1 MSWRKAHSHSLMT
14 MRDGLP
20 GIASEEA
27 ESKALLLGNAHLLS
41 RTDLGDLALARGLR
55 LRLLFELL
63 GLGLSDKDPATV
75 TMTPAIGLG
84 GADHVLLIPSLSSAV
99 LPSLAA

>member
-1 MSWRKAHSHSLMT
+1 MLRSKAGLSGHSSMT

-27 ESKALLLGNAHLLS
+27 ESKALLLDNAHLLS

-55 LRLLFELL
+55 LRLLF
-63 GLGLSDKDPATV
+63 
-75 TMTPAIGLG
+75 
-84 GADHVLLIPSLSSAV
+84 
-99 LPSLAA
+99 